1 MLPGIRT
8 LHLRPARQ
16 PGHLHQLRRHVR
28 TVHTTRLRHRRNP
41 IRQILPHHRLRRRG
55 RSRRW
60 CRCRL
65 NRLRLRLHRRRRSRL
80 HRRLRHR
87 WPLHRR
93 SRRSRRRRQINVRI
107 VRIPLNHLHRLRLH
121 LPASRPTRPHLTT
134 PHRRHIPRRRRL
146 IIRTLHPTIP
156 IPRRRRRRERIPST
170 SLIPPTRTQAKHG
183 KAADHNHG
191 YKRTGGI
198 RRRVNFHGREGSQ
211 ISPTITYPQPL
222 ASHSCIRI
230 PPSRRGLSNYSP
242 ATHSPAPSFHCHTPP
257 HPRPPP
263 RRGLSHYSTQG
274 RPTLL
279 AGLVSSSA
287 RKDSAKRSAAA

>member
-1 MLPGIRT
+1 MLPGVRT

-28 TVHTTRLRHRRNP
+28 TVHTPGLRHRRNP
-41 IRQILPHHRLRRRG
+41 IRQILSHHRLRRRG
-55 RSRRW
+55 RSRRRH
-60 CRCRL
+60 RCRL

-80 HRRLRHR
+80 HRRLSHR
-87 WPLHRR
+87 RPLHRR

-121 LPASRPTRPHLTT
+121 LPTRRPTRPHLTT
-134 PHRRHIPRRRRL
+134 PHRCRCHIPRGWRL

-156 IPRRRRRRERIPST
+156 IPRRRRRRERIPAP
-170 SLIPPTRTQAKHG
+170 SLIHPTRTQAKHG

-191 YKRTGGI
+191 CKRTGGI
-198 RRRVNFHGREGSQ
+198 RRRVNFHSRKGSQ

-230 PPSRRGLSNYSP
+230 PPLP
-242 ATHSPAPSFHCHTPP
+242 
-257 HPRPPP
+257 
-263 RRGLSHYSTQG
+263 
-274 RPTLL
+274 
-279 AGLVSSSA
+279 
-287 RKDSAKRSAAA
+287 KRSV